1 MKARTRA
8 GPALRLFNESGYEI
22 FDQDLVGEG
31 LVVIW
36 SIDPLTPRLGDLFT
50 IECDGRVHEVAVEQ
64 LTTFKGG
71 WSARC
76 RVLGFVV
83 AP

>member
-1 MKARTRA
+1 MGNTRLE
-8 GPALRLFNESGYEI
+8 PALRLFNQSGYEI
-22 FDQDLVGEG
+22 LDQDLATEG

-50 IECDGRVHEVAVEQ
+50 VESDGRVHEVAVEE
-64 LTTFKGG
+64 LTTFRGG

-76 RVLGFVV
+76 RVLGFM
-83 AP
+83 AAD